1 MQEVSTKVKYNQAE
15 VKQKKNKKYLGIKV
29 GESIDLQSIRS
40 QSLKS
45 GGTKQSKG
53 RMKERCKKSFVD
65 NKSVDS
71 SHLDHFG
78 SIDGL

>member
-45 GGTKQSKG
+45 GGTK
-53 RMKERCKKSFVD
+53 
-65 NKSVDS
+65 
-71 SHLDHFG
+71 
-78 SIDGL
+78 